1 MEFQWSYFKSWKMML
16 WKCYTHMPADL
27 ETSVVATALEKVSF
41 HSNPSERQRQ
51 RMFKPLHNCTNLKMA
66 THSSILAWRI
76 PWVEEL
82 GGLQSM
88 GRKESDM
95 TERLHFSLNNI
106 ERALN
111 IKELQRSA
119 GKTSWK
125 RWPLIWV
132 LKDAWDLR
140 IRRFWEQI
148 I

>member
-1 MEFQWSYFKSWKMML
+1 MNFDER
-16 WKCYTHMPADL
+16 A
-27 ETSVVATALEKVSF
+27 
-41 HSNPSERQRQ
+41 PSSPPRGNSLAGQR
-51 RMFKPLHNCTNLKMA
+51 F
-66 THSSILAWRI
+66 
-76 PWVEEL
+76 
-82 GGLQSM
+82 
-88 GRKESDM
+88 GR
-95 TERLHFSLNNI
+95 FLNNKK
-106 ERALN
+106 RALN